1 MMYPP
6 QYPAVRTQPST
17 RSVAYGGIGDA
28 EALSEE
34 LLSNA
39 EVQEIAE
46 YLLCSVDDRD
56 RDHAINAMI
65 THAAG
70 RAEGEFETHFG
81 EALGGLLKSLG
92 RRCLPPPLMAGTAR
106 PPARVTT
113 GAPLGV
119 DTRGLSEAK
128 AEFEIARRFVQL
140 GSEAVRNIAEYPDP
154 GDPRAVAAAALEAA
168 THAYT
173 PGVLSVPGGP
183 ATGLGM
189 GSGELGL
196 GPMTGR
202 WPARYGA
209 AELEFESFVYD
220 PETEYFLGSFVSSVG
235 RGISRAA
242 QGAVKAVGR
251 IPIVRDVARAAGN
264 VATAV
269 DKAASTIGRIPIVG
283 DIARGALGVVRTAL
297 GPTAIAIDAATRLAR
312 GENLGNAFKGAVRG
326 QIDAVRDQLKLAQ
339 MVAPFVPGIGPGIG
353 AALGA
358 ANALANGQP
367 ITEAVMA
374 AARSAL
380 PGGAIAQFAFDTAV
394 GLAQGK
400 NIAQAG
406 LEAARNR
413 LPGGPAARAAFDAA
427 LALAQGKKLQD
438 AAFAAAGHFLP
449 KSPFAADALTFVQR
463 VANGQNPQHAAL
475 SVAGQRLVQ
484 QARTRAGVIR
494 REMEMEALAA

>member
-1 MMYPP
+1 MMYPSH
-6 QYPAVRTQPST
+6 YPAMRTQLST
-17 RSVAYGGIGDA
+17 QSLSRGGIGAA
-28 EALSEE
+28 ETPLRE

-65 THAAG
+65 NHAVG
-70 RAEGEFETHFG
+70 RTGGEFETGFG

-92 RRCLPPPLMAGTAR
+92 RRCLPPPLMAGTGRPLAR
-106 PPARVTT
+106 TT
-113 GAPLGV
+113 SGVPLGV
-119 DTRGLSEAK
+119 DTRGLSEAE
-128 AEFEIARRFVQL
+128 AEIEIARRFVQL
-140 GSEAVRNIAEYPDP
+140 GSEAVRNIAEYSDP
-154 GDPRAVAAAALEAA
+154 VDPQTLAAAALETA

-173 PGVLSVPGGP
+173 PGVLAVPGP
-183 ATGLGM
+183 ATDRGI
-189 GSGELGL
+189 GSGELGFA
-196 GPMTGR
+196 PTTGR

-220 PETEYFLGSFVSSVG
+220 PETEYFLGSLVSSVG

-251 IPIVRDVARAAGN
+251 VPIVRDVARAAGK

-283 DIARGALGVVRTAL
+283 DIARGALGVARTAL

-312 GENLGNAFKGAVRG
+312 GQDLGDAFKGAIRG

-494 REMEMEALAA
+494 REMEMESLAA